1 MNMRKS
7 WVLGLFAAGTAF
19 GIGVS
24 QLTLAQAPAYE
35 TREIIRTDLKNL
47 PGQEALIFSSV
58 WQPGF
63 RLPLH
68 MHPDGHEFTVVI
80 EGEQTFEIEGVGQKI
95 VKAGEV
101 LYTPPNTPHY
111 GRNSTDKVSK
121 TIVVRIKAKD
131 QPIMV
136 ELKK

>member
-1 MNMRKS
+1 MNIRKS
-7 WVLGLFAAGTAF
+7 WVLGLFGAGTAF
-19 GIGVS
+19 GIGMS
-24 QLTLAQAPAYE
+24 QLIFAQAPAYE
-35 TREIIRTDLKNL
+35 TREIFRTDLKNL

-68 MHPDGHEFTVVI
+68 MHPEGHEFTVVI

-111 GRNSTDKVSK
+111 GRNATDRVSK

-136 ELKK
+136 EVKK